1 MNAGWSNEFVG
12 IPYVAFGRDRAGV
25 DCWGL
30 AKLVFAEILGIELPS
45 YIEQYTSQEERSELD
60 ALIGSAAGS
69 EIWVG
74 TVQAATFD
82 IVVFRRGHMEA
93 HVGIVVSP
101 GLMLHTSADD
111 HSRLEHYS
119 SGRWAHRLTGIYRHF
134 EMHLRAA
141 Q

>member
-1 MNAGWSNEFVG
+1 MNAAWSNDFVG
-12 IPYVAFGRDRAGV
+12 IPYVEFGRDRAGV

-30 AKLVFAEILGIELPS
+30 AKLVYAEILGIELPS
-45 YIEQYTSQEERSELD
+45 YIEQYTSQEERHELD
-60 ALIGSAAGS
+60 ALISSAAGS
-69 EIWVG
+69 ETWATIA
-74 TVQAATFD
+74 QATTFD

-101 GLMLHTSADD
+101 GLMLHTSTGD

-134 EMHLRAA
+134 EMRLRVA

>member
-1 MNAGWSNEFVG
+1 MKHWTTDFVG
-12 IPYVAFGRDRAGV
+12 VPYVEFGRGRRGV

-30 AKLVFAEILGIELPS
+30 AKLVYAETLGIELPS
-45 YIEQYTSQEERSELD
+45 YIERYTSQEERRELD
-60 ALIGSAAGS
+60 ALISSAAGS
-69 EIWVG
+69 ETWAS
-74 TVQAATFD
+74 TVHAATFD
-82 IVVFRRGHMEA
+82 IVVFRRGDMEA

-111 HSRLEHYS
+111 HSRVEHYN

-134 EMHLRAA
+134 EVASRGV

>member
-1 MNAGWSNEFVG
+1 MSHWTNDYIGL
-12 IPYVAFGRDRAGV
+12 PYVEFGRDRAGV

-30 AKLVFAEILGIELPS
+30 AKLVYGEALGIELPS
-45 YIEQYTSQEERSELD
+45 YIEQYTSPEERRELD
-60 ALIGSAAGS
+60 ALISAVA
-69 EIWVG
+69 VG
-74 TVQAATFD
+74 ETWTRTVQAASFD

-111 HSRLEHYS
+111 HSRLEHYN

-134 EMHLRAA
+134 SMPLRAA